1 MCQESGNAAKHPQ
14 DSSPSPPRQKYPTR
28 RNERLETAI
37 QSLNVG
43 HFQLR
48 SVLQVIQPPPP
59 PPPPPPPHPPPGR
72 EREREREKGK
82 EESGSV
88 PKESRPT
95 RRTQAA
101 RSARGVVFSG
111 AYGTTATTVTAA
123 TTSSIDRPRGFL
135 QGPRGGSWRAVGG
148 GERGAGGRGMK
159 MVSIVNLG
167 LRQVGGGAT
176 VEMAAW
182 RRMRRRP
189 RQCKYAQRSIGRGR
203 SGRSN
208 GEGRRRRRSC

>member
-1 MCQESGNAAKHPQ
+1 MCIWREGGT
-14 DSSPSPPRQKYPTR
+14 D
-28 RNERLETAI
+28 
-37 QSLNVG
+37 
-43 HFQLR
+43 
-48 SVLQVIQPPPP
+48 
-59 PPPPPPPHPPPGR
+59 R
-72 EREREREKGK
+72 ERERKKGK